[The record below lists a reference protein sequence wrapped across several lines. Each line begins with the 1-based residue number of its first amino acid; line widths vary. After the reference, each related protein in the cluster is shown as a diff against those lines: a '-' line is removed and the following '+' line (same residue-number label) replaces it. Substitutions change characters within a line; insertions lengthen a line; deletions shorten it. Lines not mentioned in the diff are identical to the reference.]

1 MPSADGLVALA
12 QELLSPRRTVS
23 GPGLAAELLSL
34 YALSGRSTRHAF
46 LRMLASRFPLDGD
59 RVETAFGLWREKAD
73 AASLA
78 ALHAAT
84 EARPRQLLQLLNL
97 APDGTR
103 QLVGMRSDLLEL
115 EDFASV
121 RELDADFAHVF
132 TSWFNAGFLELRA
145 IDWHSPA
152 AILDLIIAYEAVH
165 AIDGWDELRRRLAP
179 ADRRCYAFFHP
190 RLADEPL
197 IFIEVALT
205 QGLPISL
212 DELISPSR
220 SLLDPARVNTAIF
233 YSISNCQRGLRGIP
247 FGNFLIKRVVERL
260 HAELPQISTFA
271 TMSPVPGFG
280 AWAEKNAA
288 GATGEALRAHA
299 ARYLLE
305 EKSRSGEVA
314 DPVGRFHLGNGAR
327 LEAVH
332 FCEGEPSSLA
342 SSANIMVNYVYE
354 LSKLEQ
360 NHLALLG
367 RGEVASSSAVRALA
381 GVNDRRSEASML

>member
-1 MPSADGLVALA
+1 
-12 QELLSPRRTVS
+12 
-23 GPGLAAELLSL
+23 
-34 YALSGRSTRHAF
+34 
-46 LRMLASRFPLDGD
+46 
-59 RVETAFGLWREKAD
+59 
-73 AASLA
+73 
-78 ALHAAT
+78 
-84 EARPRQLLQLLNL
+84 
-97 APDGTR
+97 
-103 QLVGMRSDLLEL
+103 MRSDLLEL